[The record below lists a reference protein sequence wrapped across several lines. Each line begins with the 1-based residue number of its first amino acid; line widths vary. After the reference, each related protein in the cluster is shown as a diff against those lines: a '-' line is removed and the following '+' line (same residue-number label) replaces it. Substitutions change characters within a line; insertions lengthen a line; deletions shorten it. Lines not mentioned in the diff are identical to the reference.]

1 MEKNQILWNNY
12 KTKWSKH
19 NHLFRN
25 LNIFWAQILLRKTFN
40 SDSYIMLEIKDLDT
54 NIQETKWEP
63 NQDDRIGQVSI
74 PRTGKNWTRFEQVF

>member
-1 MEKNQILWNNY
+1 MERTNKIKKQNDQNIPIYYEILI
-12 KTKWSKH
+12 
-19 NHLFRN
+19 F
-25 LNIFWAQILLRKTFN
+25 FWAQILLRKTFN

-74 PRTGKNWTRFEQVF
+74 PRTGKVWTRFEQVY